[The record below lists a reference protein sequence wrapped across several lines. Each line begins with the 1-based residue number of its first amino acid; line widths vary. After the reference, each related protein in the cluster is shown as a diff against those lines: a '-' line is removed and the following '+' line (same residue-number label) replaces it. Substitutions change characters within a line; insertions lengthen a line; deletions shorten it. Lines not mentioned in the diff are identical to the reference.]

1 MKALN
6 AEKRNGF
13 DFEKVAEE
21 LLMLELRLIV
31 LPKILVTSIISS
43 LSSSFGLSIS
53 FSDQR
58 LQIDRACE
66 KYSFFGSSLFSDNN
80 PIHARHRAR
89 RTFLE
94 ASNPS
99 SLPNAS
105 D

>member
-6 AEKRNGF
+6 TEKRKGF
-13 DFEKVAEE
+13 NFEKVTEE
-21 LLMLELRLIV
+21 LLVLELGLIV

-43 LSSSFGLSIS
+43 LSSSFGLSLS

-66 KYSFFGSSLFSDNN
+66 KYSFFGSSLLSDNN
-80 PIHARHRAR
+80 PIHTRHRAR
-89 RTFLE
+89 RTFLV

-105 D
+105 N